1 MKFKGIG
8 VSPGIAIGKT
18 LVLNRERIKAETRK
32 ITPDSVESEIQR
44 FRTALAKSIEQLET
58 VKQHFSSQVG
68 ESHAYILDSHI
79 LMLKDTMLTEGTTE
93 VIQKELITAEG
104 ALKKVLDDFL
114 AVFNAIEDDYL
125 KERKSDIVHVGE
137 RILRNLSGHAQR
149 SLADLTEDVIV
160 VAHDIAP
167 ADTMQMNRKH
177 VKGFATDLGGKT
189 SHTGIIARSM
199 EIPAVAGMG
208 NITAWVQSGDPII
221 LDGSS
226 GTIILHPDN
235 ETFNRYLEKQ
245 RRYVYFEKELQK
257 LAFLPAETRDGC
269 KIRLAANIE
278 TPDDVCGVLEH
289 GADGV
294 GLYRSEFLY
303 LKRSHLP
310 TEEEQFQ
317 AYKDALEMVYPE
329 SMVIRTLDLG
339 GDKLIDHI
347 PYSGEPNPSMGLRAI
362 RFCLQHQDIFKTQL
376 RALARASVYGNLKI
390 LLPMISG
397 VLELRMAKEIFHD
410 VLEELRREGKEF
422 KEKIP
427 IGAMIEVP
435 SAALVVD
442 LMAREV
448 DFLSIGTN
456 DLIQYTLAIDRVNEH
471 VAYLYEPLHPAVMR
485 MLKYVMTVA
494 KEVKIPVSLCGE
506 VAGDPI
512 YAPALMGLGLREFSM
527 NSVSVPRVKRIIRE
541 VTLDE
546 SKRLANQILTLSTAR
561 EIEEYTN
568 QYMRSRFPEEMEWD
582 SFLEP

>member
-1 MKFKGIG
+1 
-8 VSPGIAIGKT
+8 
-18 LVLNRERIKAETRK
+18 
-32 ITPDSVESEIQR
+32 
-44 FRTALAKSIEQLET
+44 
-58 VKQHFSSQVG
+58 
-68 ESHAYILDSHI
+68 
-79 LMLKDTMLTEGTTE
+79 
-93 VIQKELITAEG
+93 
-104 ALKKVLDDFL
+104 
-114 AVFNAIEDDYL
+114 
-125 KERKSDIVHVGE
+125 
-137 RILRNLSGHAQR
+137 
-149 SLADLTEDVIV
+149 
-160 VAHDIAP
+160 
-167 ADTMQMNRKH
+167 
-177 VKGFATDLGGKT
+177 
-189 SHTGIIARSM
+189 
-199 EIPAVAGMG
+199 
-208 NITAWVQSGDPII
+208 
-221 LDGSS
+221 
-226 GTIILHPDN
+226 
-235 ETFNRYLEKQ
+235 
-245 RRYVYFEKELQK
+245 
-257 LAFLPAETRDGC
+257 
-269 KIRLAANIE
+269 
-278 TPDDVCGVLEH
+278 
-289 GADGV
+289 
-294 GLYRSEFLY
+294 
-303 LKRSHLP
+303 
-310 TEEEQFQ
+310 
-317 AYKDALEMVYPE
+317 
-329 SMVIRTLDLG
+329 
-339 GDKLIDHI
+339 
-347 PYSGEPNPSMGLRAI
+347 
-362 RFCLQHQDIFKTQL
+362 
-376 RALARASVYGNLKI
+376 
-390 LLPMISG
+390 
-397 VLELRMAKEIFHD
+397 MAKEIFHD

>member
-68 ESHAYILDSHI
+68 ESHSYILDSHI

-137 RILRNLSGHAQR
+137 RILQNLSGHAQR

-208 NITAWVQSGDPII
+208 DITAWVQSGDPII

-226 GTIILHPDN
+226 GTVILHPDN

-303 LKRSHLP
+303 LKRSNLP

-317 AYKDALEMVYPE
+317 AYKDALEMIYPE

-339 GDKLIDHI
+339 GDKLINHI

-362 RFCLQHQDIFKTQL
+362 RFCLKHQDIFKTQL

-397 VLELRMAKEIFHD
+397 VLELRMAKEIFSD

-435 SAALVVD
+435 SAVLVVD

>member
-1 MKFKGIG
+1 
-8 VSPGIAIGKT
+8 
-18 LVLNRERIKAETRK
+18 
-32 ITPDSVESEIQR
+32 
-44 FRTALAKSIEQLET
+44 
-58 VKQHFSSQVG
+58 
-68 ESHAYILDSHI
+68 
-79 LMLKDTMLTEGTTE
+79 
-93 VIQKELITAEG
+93 
-104 ALKKVLDDFL
+104 
-114 AVFNAIEDDYL
+114 
-125 KERKSDIVHVGE
+125 
-137 RILRNLSGHAQR
+137 
-149 SLADLTEDVIV
+149 
-160 VAHDIAP
+160 
-167 ADTMQMNRKH
+167 
-177 VKGFATDLGGKT
+177 
-189 SHTGIIARSM
+189 
-199 EIPAVAGMG
+199 
-208 NITAWVQSGDPII
+208 
-221 LDGSS
+221 
-226 GTIILHPDN
+226 
-235 ETFNRYLEKQ
+235 
-245 RRYVYFEKELQK
+245 
-257 LAFLPAETRDGC
+257 
-269 KIRLAANIE
+269 
-278 TPDDVCGVLEH
+278 
-289 GADGV
+289 
-294 GLYRSEFLY
+294 
-303 LKRSHLP
+303 
-310 TEEEQFQ
+310 
-317 AYKDALEMVYPE
+317 
-329 SMVIRTLDLG
+329 
-339 GDKLIDHI
+339 
-347 PYSGEPNPSMGLRAI
+347 
-362 RFCLQHQDIFKTQL
+362 
-376 RALARASVYGNLKI
+376 
-390 LLPMISG
+390 MISG

-435 SAALVVD
+435 SAVLVVD